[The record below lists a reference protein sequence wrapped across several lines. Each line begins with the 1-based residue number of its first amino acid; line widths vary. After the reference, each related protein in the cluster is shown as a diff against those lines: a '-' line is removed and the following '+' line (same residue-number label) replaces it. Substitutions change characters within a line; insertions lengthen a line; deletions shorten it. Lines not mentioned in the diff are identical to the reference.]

1 MTSEITFWPNTGSPE
16 LQRGVTKHTEQ
27 ESAGGKDE
35 EAMLQVNQIRRYQ

>member
-1 MTSEITFWPNTGSPE
+1 MTSEITLETQCWAKE

-27 ESAGGKDE
+27 ESAGGKEE